1 MITFASRIS
10 RTTDSGPSVS
20 KPMPLASRRP
30 PGAASGTERMPTLRD
45 MIPPGGAPLA
55 KTVRA
60 PIEKR
65 LGFDFSKVR
74 IHSGAGADQMA
85 RRLDARAYTLGEHV
99 VFRAGEFAPGTAE
112 GRRTL
117 VHELAH
123 VAQQGGQPARAWN
136 EIPVVSRPNDA
147 LEREAG
153 EVADG
158 LVSGAVPERIP
169 HRVTRRVAERPT
181 VWRLPVGGNTFGN
194 WDVETVP
201 MHAAA
206 AGGDYNY
213 RIRITFQPD
222 ATTVNSPEIAFV
234 QAANIANTATGA
246 WALPNAM
253 DISKRQSAAGW
264 SIDSVTRRGWVGY
277 DDAGNPYAVPRP
289 GGLPA
294 RMIVEP
300 GSAPAPLRHAVTRD
314 WPGWNVP
321 NLSWSFD
328 TAAVAKRGPD
338 IGTVYGAV
346 TWGFIVDGVNHL
358 NPLPIRFH
366 DAPGPAWQGAAEAW
380 NRQARGPAA
389 GRVAPNQQPLPNFIL
404 HAPEAE
410 PPR

>member
-1 MITFASRIS
+1 MVTFASQTG
-10 RTTDSGPSVS
+10 RTTDSTPSVS
-20 KPMPLASRRP
+20 RPAALAPQRPLA
-30 PGAASGTERMPTLRD
+30 AASRTERLPTLRD
-45 MIPPGGAPLA
+45 LIPPGGAPLE
-55 KTVRA
+55 KTVRE
-60 PIEKR
+60 PVEKQ

-74 IHSGAGADQMA
+74 IHSGAGADRMA
-85 RRLDARAYTLGEHV
+85 RGLDARAYTLGEHV
-99 VFRAGEFAPGTAE
+99 VFRAGEFAPETGE

-117 VHELAH
+117 MHELAH
-123 VAQQGGQPARAWN
+123 VAQQGGEPVVAWN
-136 EIPVVSRPNDA
+136 EIPSVSRPDDA
-147 LEREAG
+147 LEREAN
-153 EVADG
+153 ELAD
-158 LVSGAVPERIP
+158 SRINSASPQRIP

-181 VWRLPVGGNTFGN
+181 VWRRPAGGNTFGN
-194 WDVETVP
+194 WDVDTVP

-213 RIRITFQPD
+213 RIRIMFQPD

-246 WALPNAM
+246 WALPNTM
-253 DISKRQSAAGW
+253 DISNRQSAAGW

-300 GSAPAPLRHAVTRD
+300 GSAPTPLRNAVTRD

-338 IGTVYGAV
+338 VGTVYGAV
-346 TWGFIVDGVNHL
+346 TWGFIADGVNHL
-358 NPLPIRFH
+358 NPLPIQFH
-366 DAPGPAWQGAAEAW
+366 DAPGPAWQGAADAW

-404 HAPEAE
+404 PQPEPAAP
-410 PPR
+410 